1 MHLTGTGRG
10 RAFAARCDRTIR
22 DTQQLHRA
30 RKPAEPHQRRSPPD
44 FMRQRYDG
52 IRATVL
58 LSVFGEQADL
68 MQQFA
73 RRQSEK
79 ARNA

>member
-1 MHLTGTGRG
+1 
-10 RAFAARCDRTIR
+10 
-22 DTQQLHRA
+22 
-30 RKPAEPHQRRSPPD
+30 
-44 FMRQRYDG
+44 MRQRYDG